1 MNLGDEIVV
10 EIKCRYCTRILSQ
23 TEFPIKLVCNSCVR
37 KRLAMHESQ
46 ISSILVINNKSK

>member
-46 ISSILVINNKSK
+46 ISSIPVINNKSK